1 MKIIERFKNW
11 ISVKENQ
18 KKLGIGALLSLG
30 AVTCYKVGKNAK
42 KDEYNV
48 QLYMVP
54 RDLNMPVKIAEEKL
68 K

>member
-1 MKIIERFKNW
+1 MLERK
-11 ISVKENQ
+11 

>member
-1 MKIIERFKNW
+1 MEIIKKIKDW

-18 KKLGIGALLSLG
+18 KKLGIGVLLSLG
-30 AVTCYKVGKNAK
+30 AVTCYKAGKNAK
-42 KDEYNV
+42 KDEYNI

-54 RDLNMPVKIAEEKL
+54 RDLNAPIKIAEEKI

>member
-1 MKIIERFKNW
+1 MEIIKKIKDW

-30 AVTCYKVGKNAK
+30 AVTCYKAGKNAK
-42 KDEYNV
+42 KDEYNI

-54 RDLNMPVKIAEEKL
+54 KDLNIPVKIAEEKL

>member
-1 MKIIERFKNW
+1 MELIEKIKNW

-30 AVTCYKVGKNAK
+30 AVTCYKAGKNAK

-54 RDLNMPVKIAEEKL
+54 RDFNTPIKIADEKL